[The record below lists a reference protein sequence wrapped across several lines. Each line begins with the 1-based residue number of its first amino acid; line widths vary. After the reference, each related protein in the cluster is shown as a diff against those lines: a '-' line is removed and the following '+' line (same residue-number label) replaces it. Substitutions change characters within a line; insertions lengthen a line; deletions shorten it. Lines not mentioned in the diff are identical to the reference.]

1 MSTILVADGL
11 LTKHAVEALGAEH
24 FPIVINTAQDIFL
37 AERLGLAVPIRDPWD
52 YLTEEDFSSIY
63 DRAFELAQ
71 GWYRLLDPA
80 DYHYLDLSLAD
91 IAEYDFVTLFLEAL
105 KGIRLSQR
113 ILEREKPSRVIVT
126 PSGGIVARA
135 LRAVGERVG
144 VEVECLPELESAQ
157 KPLLPQ
163 ASLLEIRRFIGSR
176 PFSILSRMR
185 AAVDSLR
192 TSSAHT
198 ILVPAYFRLQ
208 PLAVEL
214 GRDQRFRIL
223 VLGGTPSQIIAT
235 SLRGGS
241 IRYLSGSGYL
251 TWRRR
256 RSVRR
261 YLDRIEG
268 RWDEIVYRLVDDS
281 FAYDGVGLM
290 DLLKDEVREAFC
302 STFPNYACFYEIANA
317 LIERE
322 RVDCVAVN
330 QDLARWQKVLIS
342 VGNARG
348 LRTICF
354 QHGVSA
360 DLPRY
365 ERHIAKQVALW
376 GEREREVYLKNGHA
390 TPERIAVVGDPFLQ
404 VLKATRYS
412 RQEICHRLGLDP
424 EKKIILMAC
433 ERFVTLYSGFER
445 PTGSNRNLWQLCNA
459 VRKLS
464 DVQLLVRMKEEKVYA
479 EFGGNLDLKREIL
492 GRAQGIRVVV
502 DSISNI
508 YQLLYIADLVVV
520 SFSTLGLEAMLF
532 GKPVLV
538 LHLDRD
544 HDLMGYVKS
553 GGVLCARD
561 EGEIVPAITAALYDE
576 ATRCRLAESQGRFL
590 KYNFANLEAP
600 DPLVWIQSLLAV
612 SEEDPM
618 GAAAPLVRMAD

>member
-1 MSTILVADGL
+1 MSTIFVADGL

-24 FPIVINTAQDIFL
+24 FPIVVNTSQDIFL

-113 ILEREKPSRVIVT
+113 ILEREKPSRVVVT
-126 PSGGIVARA
+126 PSGGIVAKA

-144 VEVECLPELESAQ
+144 VEVECLPELGGTQ

-192 TSSAHT
+192 ASSAHT
-198 ILVPAYFRLQ
+198 ILMPAYFRLQ

-214 GRDQRFRIL
+214 GRDQRFRVLI
-223 VLGGTPSQIIAT
+223 LGGTPSQIIAT

-241 IRYLSGSGYL
+241 VRYLSGSGYL
-251 TWRRR
+251 TWRHRL
-256 RSVRR
+256 SVRR

-290 DLLKDEVREAFC
+290 DLLKDEIREAFC
-302 STFPNYACFYEIANA
+302 STFPNYACFYEMANA
-317 LIERE
+317 LIDRE
-322 RVDCVAVN
+322 GVDCVAVN
-330 QDLARWQKVLIS
+330 QDLARWQKVLIW

-354 QHGVSA
+354 QHGASP

-365 ERHIAKQVALW
+365 GRHIAKQVALW
-376 GEREREVYLKNGHA
+376 GEHEREVYLKNGHA

-404 VLKATRYS
+404 VLKTTRYS

-424 EKKIILMAC
+424 EKKIILMAG
-433 ERFVTLYSGFER
+433 ERFVTLCSQFER
-445 PTGSNRNLWQLCNA
+445 PGSSNRTLWLVCNT
-459 VRKLS
+459 VREMK
-464 DVQLLVRMKEEKVYA
+464 DVQLLVRLKEEQVYA
-479 EFGGNLDLKREIL
+479 EFGGDFELKREIL
-492 GRAQGIRVVV
+492 RQARGIRVVV
-502 DSISNI
+502 DSTSDV
-508 YQLLYIADLVVV
+508 YQLLFIADLVVV
-520 SFSTLGLEAMLF
+520 TFSTLGLEAMLF

-544 HDLMGYVKS
+544 HDLMGYLKS

-561 EGEIVPAITAALYDE
+561 EGEISPAITAALYDE
-576 ATRCRLAESQGRFL
+576 ATRRRLAEAQDRFL
-590 KYNFANLEAP
+590 KYNFTNLEAP
-600 DPLVWIQSLLAV
+600 DPLVRIRSLFAPP
-612 SEEDPM
+612 SEDPM
-618 GAAAPLVRMAD
+618 DVGTSSDGDG